1 MARHAAERRAFGRRS
16 TCIRGIVRIPG
27 RRPVHCI
34 IRNISEAG
42 ALLDFG
48 QKPRVPFMF
57 DLTIDGFRGTFPCEV
72 RHDGSTAVGVR
83 FINCSVKPIVESL
96 GRESASGGEHLHSP
110 PASLPTEKAKPA
122 ARFDALAFRAKR
134 NAA

>member
-1 MARHAAERRAFGRRS
+1 M
-16 TCIRGIVRIPG
+16 
-27 RRPVHCI
+27 HCI
-34 IRNISEAG
+34 IRNISEGG

-57 DLTIDGFRGTFPCEV
+57 ELTIEGFRGTFPCEV

-83 FINCSVKPIVESL
+83 FINCDVKPIVESL
-96 GRESASGGEHLHSP
+96 GRASANDAAAQLHSP
-110 PASLPTEKAKPA
+110 PTQVPTEKAKPA